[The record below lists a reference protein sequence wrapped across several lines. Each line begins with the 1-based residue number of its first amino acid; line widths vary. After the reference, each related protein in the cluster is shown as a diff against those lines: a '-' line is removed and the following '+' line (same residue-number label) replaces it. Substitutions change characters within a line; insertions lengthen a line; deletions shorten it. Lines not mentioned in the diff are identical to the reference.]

1 MQTPNNRSERTRK
14 NTSPLPPIKISVHR
28 HEVRENNLDSGL
40 WFVLEGRKA
49 LSLLPVRSSDTQGFK
64 NLLQNPSIRIDA
76 RGVEPEF
83 RAVFIADTK
92 MVKSVVENRREK

>member
-40 WFVLEGRKA
+40 VRAGRAKS
-49 LSLLPVRSSDTQGFK
+49 SLCCPYGAPTRSDYK
-64 NLLQNPSIRIDA
+64 DLLQNPLIRIDA
-76 RGVEPEF
+76 RGVEAEF
-83 RAVFIADTK
+83 RAIPIIDAK
-92 MVKSVVENRREK
+92 MVKSVVEK